1 MKRKKILTLILV
13 LAIMLAGC
21 SQAGANLEAADA
33 EPMVFEA
40 GDENFAIKTYINKL
54 EFDEGEEIKLHST
67 IEYIGQNESIAI
79 WSGEPYFHHLI
90 HDGDKYINSDIV
102 LGILKETVLK
112 KGEVYTIPFSKS
124 GGFTREDPDAEFWE
138 KYFSEKELRLPT
150 GDYTFTA
157 VTDFCLDMDQE
168 EKVTLRTEFKVK
180 VK

>member
-13 LAIMLAGC
+13 LALMLAGC
-21 SQAGANLEAADA
+21 SQAGANLEAAGT
-33 EPMVFEA
+33 EPIVFEA

-67 IEYIGQNESIAI
+67 IEYIGENESIEI

>member
-1 MKRKKILTLILV
+1 MKRKKIFMLILV
-13 LAIMLAGC
+13 SALMLAGC
-21 SQAGANLEAADA
+21 SQAGANLEAAGA

-40 GDENFAIKTYINKL
+40 RDENFAINTYIDKL

-67 IEYIGQNESIAI
+67 IEYIGENESIEI

-90 HDGDKYINSDIV
+90 HDGDKYINSSVV
-102 LGILKETVLK
+102 LDVLKETVLK
-112 KGEVYTIPFSKS
+112 KGEVYTIHFAKS
-124 GGFTREDPDAEFWE
+124 GGFTRGDPETNFLE
-138 KYFSEKELRLPT
+138 KYFSEKELRLAA

-168 EKVTLRTEFKVK
+168 EKVTLKTEFKVK